1 MVRSFVKM
9 HGAGNDFVMLDL
21 RDGSSAPTA
30 AQAAAIADRRR
41 GIGCDQ
47 VVVIEGSR
55 TGIADFGLAFFNAD
69 GTPSAACGNGTRCAA
84 SLLMGETGADHLS
97 LETEGGILDCHAA
110 GDGRVTVDM
119 GRPRLGWQEI
129 PLSEDRDTLHLGI
142 AQGPVSDPVG
152 VSMGNPHAVF
162 FVDDLDAVPIPTV
175 GPKLEHHRLFPER
188 ANIGFA
194 QVLGR
199 GTIRLRVWERGTGLT
214 LACGS
219 GACAALVAAVRR
231 GLTDRKADIEV
242 DGGTLSI
249 EWTEDDHVLMTG
261 PVATSFHGEIEP
273 ALLPDRP

>member
-1 MVRSFVKM
+1 MDRSFIKM

-21 RDGSSAPTA
+21 RDGSAPPTA

-47 VVVIEGSR
+47 LILIEDSP
-55 TGIADFGLAFFNAD
+55 TGLADFGLAFLNAD
-69 GTPSAACGNGTRCAA
+69 GSPSAACGNGTRCAA
-84 SLLMGETGADHLS
+84 HLLMAETGADHLS
-97 LETEGGILDCHAA
+97 LETEGGILDCDALP
-110 GDGRVTVDM
+110 DGRVTVDM
-119 GRPRLGWQEI
+119 GHPRLGWQDI

-142 AQGPVSDPVG
+142 AEGPVSDPVG

-162 FVDDLDAVPIPTV
+162 FVDDLDAVPIEKV
-175 GPKLEHHRLFPER
+175 GPRLERHKLFPER

-194 QVLGR
+194 EVR
-199 GTIRLRVWERGTGLT
+199 GPKTIRLRVWERGSGLT

-231 GLTDRKADIEV
+231 GLTDRKADIEA
-242 DGGTLSI
+242 DGGLLSI

-261 PVATSFHGEIEP
+261 PVATSFHGEIDP
-273 ALLPDRP
+273 ALLKD